1 MTIAGTDKAGRDLIK
16 EHHVYGAET
25 VVNALVRATTDE
37 LYLGEDVLI
46 RLIHK
51 AYEREEARYAVDSN
65 TGRSVS
71 SAPRI

>member
-1 MTIAGTDKAGRDLIK
+1 MTIAGTDRAVRELIK

-25 VVNALVRATTDE
+25 VINALVRATTDE

-71 SAPRI
+71 SAKRI

>member
-1 MTIAGTDKAGRDLIK
+1 MTIAGTDRAVRELIK

-25 VVNALVRATTDE
+25 VINALVRATTDE